1 MKIVYAFF
9 IGLCG
14 AGSYAIMNMLFFPHA
29 DPKIGL
35 IFFAVMFLSGFVIG
49 LLDYDKKKRKKEE
62 EARRQAEKEETDR
75 LAMVMA
81 VVFPVPSGVRDLE
94 QVIVYIKM
102 RSNMLA

>member
-29 DPKIGL
+29 DPKICL
-35 IFFAVMFLSGFVIG
+35 IFYAVIFLSGFVIG
-49 LLDYDKKKRKKEE
+49 LFDYDKKKRKKEE

-75 LAMVMA
+75 LMREYLEKRLKDE
-81 VVFPVPSGVRDLE
+81 VPHVH
-94 QVIVYIKM
+94 
-102 RSNMLA
+102 

>member
-35 IFFAVMFLSGFVIG
+35 IFYAVIFLSGFVIG
-49 LLDYDKKKRKKEE
+49 LFDYDKKKRKK
-62 EARRQAEKEETDR
+62 RRGSKAASRKR
-75 LAMVMA
+75 
-81 VVFPVPSGVRDLE
+81 RN
-94 QVIVYIKM
+94 
-102 RSNMLA
+102 R